1 LPIAS
6 HPRGAGDTM
15 PSKDRLKVLSQSD
28 LFRSL
33 SQEEMEEWSRH
44 SEPKTFKPGQLILNK
59 GEKNDTLF
67 MLASGKVEC
76 FLPEQERAKGVRRFS
91 KVRLNTLGP
100 GESFGV
106 YSLIDK
112 QEASCSVMAIE
123 ETETLS
129 ISRERFEQLVQ
140 INQRIGNAVYRNL
153 LNLLVKR
160 LREKDKELDLFL
172 A

>member
-1 LPIAS
+1 M
-6 HPRGAGDTM
+6 GAGDTM
-15 PSKDRLKVLSQSD
+15 SSKDPLKVLSHSD
-28 LFRSL
+28 LFLSL
-33 SQEEMEEWSRH
+33 SQEELEEWVRH
-44 SEPKTFKPGQLILNK
+44 SESKKFKPGQMILNK
-59 GEKNDTLF
+59 GEKNDTLY
-67 MLASGKVEC
+67 MVVTGKVEC
-76 FLPEQERAKGVRRFS
+76 FLPEQEKAKGVRRFS

-100 GESFGV
+100 GESLGV

-112 QEASCSVMAIE
+112 QEASCSVMALE
-123 ETETLS
+123 ETATLS

-140 INQRIGNAVYRNL
+140 MNQRIGKAVYRNL

>member
-1 LPIAS
+1 MS
-6 HPRGAGDTM
+6 
-15 PSKDRLKVLSQSD
+15 SKDRLKVLSQSD

-44 SEPKTFKPGQLILNK
+44 SEAKKFKPGQLILNE
-59 GEKNDTLF
+59 GEKNDTLYV
-67 MLASGKVEC
+67 LVTGKVEC
-76 FLPEQERAKGVRRFS
+76 FLPERGKMKDVRRFS

-100 GESFGV
+100 GESFGL

-129 ISRERFEQLVQ
+129 ISRERFEQLARAS
-140 INQRIGNAVYRNL
+140 QRIGKVVYRNL

-160 LREKDKELDLFL
+160 LREKDEELDLFL

>member
-1 LPIAS
+1 MQIAS
-6 HPRGAGDTM
+6 HPTGAGDAM
-15 PSKDRLKVLSQSD
+15 SIKDRLKALSHSD

-33 SQEEMEEWSRH
+33 SEEEMEEWARH
-44 SEPKTFKPGQLILNK
+44 SEPKKFKPGQLILNK
-59 GEKNDTLF
+59 GEKNDTLY
-67 MLASGKVEC
+67 MLVSGKVEC
-76 FLPEQERAKGVRRFS
+76 FIPEQEKAKDIRRFS
-91 KVRLNTLGP
+91 KVRLSTLGH
-100 GESFGV
+100 GESFGI

-112 QEASCSVMAIE
+112 QEASCSVTAIE
-123 ETETLS
+123 ETETLT

-140 INQRIGNAVYRNL
+140 MNQHIGKAVYRNL